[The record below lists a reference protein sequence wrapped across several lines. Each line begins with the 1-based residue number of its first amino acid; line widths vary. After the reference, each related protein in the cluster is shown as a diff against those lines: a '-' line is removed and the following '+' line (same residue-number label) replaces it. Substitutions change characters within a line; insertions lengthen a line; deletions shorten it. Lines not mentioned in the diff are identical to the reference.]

1 MPNGRN
7 SDSEITNNLK
17 IRLQI
22 RFKGRNHNT
31 TSGNISCSNFTHA
44 NRKFAVPRGP
54 QSPQSSRVTATLRE
68 AGLRKNEAAFHAT
81 SAQTLRTAPLSTR
94 RGHLCP
100 CPPPPPGLQVSLC
113 PHLHQSYGL
122 SADGRGTV
130 RPTLGRGGKAQRDI
144 GVPSGRRLLLSTV
157 NAASRVLTYV

>member
-1 MPNGRN
+1 MAEIPIPKSPIICK
-7 SDSEITNNLK
+7 SDSRSGSRAGIITPLVATFHAPISPMPTVNLLC
-17 IRLQI
+17 REDLE
-22 RFKGRNHNT
+22 T
-31 TSGNISCSNFTHA
+31 
-44 NRKFAVPRGP
+44 
-54 QSPQSSRVTATLRE
+54 SPQSSRVTATLRE

-144 GVPSGRRLLLSTV
+144 GVPKGRRLLLSTV